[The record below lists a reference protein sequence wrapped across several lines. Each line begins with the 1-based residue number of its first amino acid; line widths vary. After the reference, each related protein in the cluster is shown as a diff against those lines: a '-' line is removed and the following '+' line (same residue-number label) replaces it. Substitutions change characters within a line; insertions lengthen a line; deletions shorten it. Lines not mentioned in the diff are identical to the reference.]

1 MNLLKSV
8 VQYPAVAEH
17 PAGRTHQIDREDGQ
31 YLVAYAPAIGTP
43 WKVYVIAPIDQVY
56 RFLHLL
62 IRVLI
67 IVSVLTF
74 VFIVLLADYLARV
87 LMRPIEELQRGA
99 EMIGSGVLDY
109 RIDLSNHRTDELG
122 RLALSFNQMGD
133 NLYKTQKQV
142 KAYARSLEA
151 ANEELDAMVFA
162 ITHDL
167 KKSLRGIEA
176 YSNFLEKDFGE
187 ALGVS
192 GREMLSSIH
201 VNVERM
207 AKLSNDLVGL
217 VEAERDKG
225 ENTIFSLEEIL
236 LQVRNSVLDRHNGE
250 ILINGPMPEV
260 LGDRAR
266 IALVFK
272 HLIENGLKFN
282 RYIMPCVEVS
292 ARDDNLFWH
301 IEVTDNGI
309 GIPPSEQENVFDLFY
324 RLHEPD
330 QFSGSGTGLNIA
342 RRIIDDHRGEITI
355 HEAPHGGTRGRNSLA
370 QGWGSTDV
378 TRLSHYSGRSNS
390 ISTIVPTRR
399 L

>member
-1 MNLLKSV
+1 M
-8 VQYPAVAEH
+8 
-17 PAGRTHQIDREDGQ
+17 
-31 YLVAYAPAIGTP
+31 VAYAPVIGTP

-87 LMRPIEELQRGA
+87 LMRLIEELQRGA

-192 GREMLSSIH
+192 GREMLSSI
-201 VNVERM
+201 R
-207 AKLSNDLVGL
+207 K
-217 VEAERDKG
+217 
-225 ENTIFSLEEIL
+225 
-236 LQVRNSVLDRHNGE
+236 
-250 ILINGPMPEV
+250 
-260 LGDRAR
+260 
-266 IALVFK
+266 
-272 HLIENGLKFN
+272 
-282 RYIMPCVEVS
+282 C
-292 ARDDNLFWH
+292 
-301 IEVTDNGI
+301 
-309 GIPPSEQENVFDLFY
+309 
-324 RLHEPD
+324 
-330 QFSGSGTGLNIA
+330 
-342 RRIIDDHRGEITI
+342 
-355 HEAPHGGTRGRNSLA
+355 
-370 QGWGSTDV
+370 
-378 TRLSHYSGRSNS
+378 
-390 ISTIVPTRR
+390 
-399 L
+399 